1 MYSYCQNFATR
12 WQIPVLLFIRGEVRA
27 GMRERPIKYV
37 KANEITEFPELK
49 VFTFHKIYQ

>member
-12 WQIPVLLFIRGEVRA
+12 WQMPVLLFIRGEVRA